1 MRAAT
6 VMLLSLMI
14 AGISGCGSK
23 GGETAGPIRLDVPR
37 RAIPAPG
44 LCRVWLD
51 RSESRLQRLPRSC
64 DGIENVAPLGSR
76 VLYRPDNKSR
86 TVEVRYMSRSHPGEV
101 TGIDLFN
108 IDNGNLV
115 RIIQSYNGR

>member
-6 VMLLSLMI
+6 VMLLSLMT

-37 RAIPAPG
+37 SAIPAPG

-51 RSESRLQRLPRSC
+51 RSLNRRQQLTRSC
-64 DGIENVAPLGSR
+64 DGIENTAPLGSR
-76 VLYRPDNKSR
+76 VLYRPDDKSR

-108 IDNGNLV
+108 IDSRNLV

>member
-6 VMLLSLMI
+6 VMLLSLVI

-23 GGETAGPIRLDVPR
+23 RSETAGPIRLDVPL

-44 LCRVWLD
+44 LCRVFGGT
-51 RSESRLQRLPRSC
+51 SNRLPQLSRSC

-76 VLYRPDNKSR
+76 VLYRPDNNSR
-86 TVEVRYMSRSHPGEV
+86 TVEVRYMSTSHPGEV

-108 IDNGNLV
+108 IDTRNLV